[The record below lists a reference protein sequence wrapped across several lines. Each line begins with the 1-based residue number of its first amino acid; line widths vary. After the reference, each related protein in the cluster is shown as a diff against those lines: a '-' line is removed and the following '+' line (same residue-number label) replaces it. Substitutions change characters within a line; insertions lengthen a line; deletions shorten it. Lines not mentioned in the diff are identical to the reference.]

1 MKAIEVEAT
10 VDEQGQLSLDNPLT
24 LEMHSRVRVIIL
36 VPTQNDEE
44 EEILENKSE
53 SFRSCWHDVVTGN
66 VIPIS
71 QLWDG
76 IDAE

>member
-10 VDEQGQLSLDNPLT
+10 VDEQGQLSLDKPLT
-24 LEMHSRVRVIIL
+24 LEIHSRVRVIVL
-36 VPTQNDEE
+36 VNTDDRE
-44 EEILENKSE
+44 EEISE
-53 SFRSCWHDVVTGN
+53 SPCENFRQGWHDVVTGN

>member
-1 MKAIEVEAT
+1 MKAIE
-10 VDEQGQLSLDNPLT
+10 VDEQGQLSLDKPLT
-24 LEMHSRVRVIIL
+24 LEIHSRIKAIVLIN
-36 VPTQNDEE
+36 TDDQE
-44 EEILENKSE
+44 EEISESPRE
-53 SFRSCWHDVVTGN
+53 SFRQGWHDVVTGN